1 MAQAGTSLFR
11 QNGKYAK
18 KPFRINNMSQE
29 LVFREA
35 DD

>member
-1 MAQAGTSLFR
+1 MAQAGTGLFR

-18 KPFRINNMSQE
+18 KPFRINDMRPE